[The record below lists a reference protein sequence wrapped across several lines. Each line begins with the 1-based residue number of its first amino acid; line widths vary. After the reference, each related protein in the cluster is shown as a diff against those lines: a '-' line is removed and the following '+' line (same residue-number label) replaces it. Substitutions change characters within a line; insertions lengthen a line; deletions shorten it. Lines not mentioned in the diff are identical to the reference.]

1 MNTFHS
7 DVCDPFIV
15 LVKDLSDVTK
25 CHIYI
30 DFGSVSSHAFA
41 VLLSWLLSVIL
52 DEKRLRDTDK
62 LLSLI

>member
-15 LVKDLSDVTK
+15 LIKDSSDVTK

-30 DFGSVSSHAFA
+30 DFGSVSSYA
-41 VLLSWLLSVIL
+41 VAVFPSWLLSVIL
-52 DEKRLRDTDK
+52 DKKRLRDADK